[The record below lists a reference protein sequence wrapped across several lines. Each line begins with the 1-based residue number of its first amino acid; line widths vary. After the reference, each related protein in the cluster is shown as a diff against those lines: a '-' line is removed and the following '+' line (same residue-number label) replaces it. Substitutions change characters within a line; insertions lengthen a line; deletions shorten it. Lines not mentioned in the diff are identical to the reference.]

1 MNKIFSF
8 FLFTL
13 LGSTLYAKTITS
25 IEYEGMV
32 HISESVAVR
41 MLPFKKGDQLDEK
54 KVNTAIVKYFKQG
67 YFEDIQVTFDE
78 GKLKFIFVEK
88 AIISKI
94 EMKGYKED
102 DEEAQNELL
111 QIKKGSLYDEKR
123 IEKAKKHIIDALSL
137 EGKIDTIVEVESKKL
152 DNGSI
157 FLTFIV
163 NEGEKIVIK
172 EMDYSGTK
180 GLDPEEFDTVIANKA
195 HEFMGWFYGRNDGEM
210 KLPELQYDPL
220 RIKDYYMQHGYLDAK
235 IDQPFVRVD
244 FDDYSAKM
252 SYQIFE
258 GEVYRVS
265 DINIYQQHKV
275 VTDATLEKVI
285 GLKRNEA
292 FNIKTFRD
300 DSDRIKTKI
309 ADMGYAFVQVAPDLQ
324 KDKEKHT
331 VNVIYRISPGHKV
344 HIRNVIIAGNN
355 RTLDRVIRREL
366 YLAPGDLYSLTDLR
380 DSKNSLGRTGFF
392 ESTTIEEKRI
402 DENTMDLVVKVK
414 EAPTGN
420 IQLGGG
426 YGSFGGLLLSVS
438 VSDRNLFGSGL
449 NVGLRLEK
457 SERTENYSFNIA
469 NSRLNDSDFSGN
481 FSIYKSKYQ
490 YNDYSVATD
499 GISFGTGHR
508 FTRHITGYLGY
519 GYSNTDYLDIGQT
532 GQFIDPRFIESYSKS
547 SITVSANYDDT
558 DDYYLPRIGMSMS
571 QSFEKAGIGAEADF
585 FKSRTTFN
593 KYKGLK
599 PYIGWDVI
607 FRYKARYNLAAET
620 GYLPLAERF
629 YMGGIGSVRG
639 YQSYSLAPYYYDTN
653 GVQRRIGGKQ
663 TFSNNVELSFPFVPS
678 AKMRLTAFYDWGWIS
693 GDLPESTGPA
703 NSPQAAVN
711 NQELIRSGYG
721 VSLEWFSPVGPI
733 QLVFADAINPQPGDR
748 TSNFEFSMG
757 QRF

>member
-1 MNKIFSF
+1 
-8 FLFTL
+8 
-13 LGSTLYAKTITS
+13 
-25 IEYEGMV
+25 MV
-32 HISESVAVR
+32 HISESVAKR
-41 MLPFKKGDQLDEK
+41 MLNFTEGDNLDEK
-54 KVNTAIVKYFKQG
+54 KINEAIQKYFKQG
-67 YFEDIQVTFDE
+67 YFKDIKVTYDA
-78 GKLKFIFVEK
+78 GKLTFIFVEK
-88 AIISKI
+88 DIISKI
-94 EMKGYKED
+94 DMKGYKED
-102 DEEAQNELL
+102 DEEAQRELL
-111 QIKKGSLYDEKR
+111 QIKKGSLFDQKR
-123 IEKAKKHIIDALSL
+123 IDRAKKRIIEALSQ
-137 EGKIDTIVEVESKKL
+137 EGKIDTIVEVEKEKL
-152 DNGSI
+152 ENGSI

-180 GLDPEEFDTVIANKA
+180 GLAPEEFDAVIANKA
-195 HEFMGWFYGRNDGEM
+195 HQFMGWFYGRNDGEM

-258 GEVYRVS
+258 GEVYRIS
-265 DINIYQQHKV
+265 DINLYQQRKV
-275 VTDATLEKVI
+275 VTDKVLEDTIK
-285 GLKRNEA
+285 LKRNEA

-300 DSDRIKTKI
+300 DSERIKTKI

-324 KDKEKHT
+324 KDKENHT
-331 VNVIYRISPGHKV
+331 VNVIYRISPGQKV

-355 RTLDRVIRREL
+355 RTLDRIIRREL

-438 VSDRNLFGSGL
+438 VNDRNLFGSGL
-449 NVGLRLEK
+449 NVGVRLEN
-457 SERTENYSFNIA
+457 SERTENYSFNIS
-469 NSRLNDSDFSGN
+469 NTRLNDSDFSGN
-481 FSIYKSKYQ
+481 FSIYKSKYE
-490 YNDYSVATD
+490 YNDYSVSTD

-519 GYSNTDYLDIGQT
+519 GYSNTDYSDIAQSE
-532 GQFIDPRFIESYSKS
+532 QFIDPRFVESYSKS

-558 DDYYLPRIGMSMS
+558 DDYYLPRQGMTFS
-571 QSFEKAGIGAEADF
+571 QSFEKAGVGAEADF

-593 KYKGLK
+593 KYKGLADF
-599 PYIGWDVI
+599 IGFDAI
-607 FRYKARYNLAAET
+607 FRYKARYYLAAET

-639 YQSYSLAPYYYDTN
+639 YESYSIAPSYYDSN

-663 TFSNNVELSFPFVPS
+663 TFSNNVELSLPFVPS
-678 AKMRLTAFYDWGWIS
+678 AKMRLTAFYDWGWIR
-693 GDLPESTGPA
+693 GDVPDHTGPG
-703 NSPQAAVN
+703 NSPTEGSY
-711 NQELIRSGYG
+711 QELIRSGYG
-721 VSLEWFSPVGPI
+721 VALEWFSPVGPI
-733 QLVFADAINPQPGDR
+733 QLIFAEAIAPEEGDR
-748 TSNFEFSMG
+748 TTNFEFSMG